1 MSVQNVKAFY
11 EKLSHDEVFRS
22 QIKNV
27 KSKEDCSRIV
37 KAAGY
42 DFTQEEFDS
51 YTAQLLE
58 KDTNIGNDVEKI
70 GERELESVYG
80 GFMHPRLTDNPPMQT
95 YGSPLP
101 PGPLGPWDYD

>member
-1 MSVQNVKAFY
+1 MSAQNVKAFY
-11 EKLSHDEVFRS
+11 EKLSQDEVFYN

-27 KSKEDCSRIV
+27 KSKEDCNRIV

-42 DFTQEEFDS
+42 DFTHEEFDS

-58 KDTNIGNDVEKI
+58 KDTSIGNDVERI
-70 GERELESVYG
+70 GERELEAVYG
-80 GFMHPRLTDNPPMQT
+80 GFMHPRLTDNPIQI

-101 PGPLGPWDYD
+101 PRSEGAWNYD

>member
-1 MSVQNVKAFY
+1 MSVQNVKSFHK
-11 EKLSHDEVFRS
+11 KLSQDEAFRG

-27 KSKEDCSRIV
+27 RSKEDCSRIV

-42 DFTQEEFDS
+42 DFTQEEFDD
-51 YTAQLLE
+51 YTSQLLE

-70 GERELESVYG
+70 GERELEAVYG
-80 GFMHPRLTDNPPMQT
+80 GFMHPRLIDNPMQI

-101 PGPLGPWDYD
+101 PGPQGPWDYD